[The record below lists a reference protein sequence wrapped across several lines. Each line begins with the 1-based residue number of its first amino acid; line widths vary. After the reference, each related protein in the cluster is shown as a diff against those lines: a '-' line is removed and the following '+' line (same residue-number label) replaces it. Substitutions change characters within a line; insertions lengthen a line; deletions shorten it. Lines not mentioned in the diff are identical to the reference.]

1 MAEFRKIVAIGASI
15 AALAIASAAHAQA
28 TPAAEGAD
36 ETSSSD
42 IIVTANKREQSI
54 NDVGLTIQAATAE
67 ALDNRGI
74 DSVGDLA
81 KLVPGF
87 TATQSTFATPIY
99 TLRGIGLYDATVG
112 ASPAVAIY
120 TDQISR
126 NFPMMSDALELDIER
141 VEVLKGPQGT
151 LFGQSS
157 TGGAIN
163 YIVGKPTDT
172 LKAGF
177 NASYERFGKG
187 DFSGF
192 VSGPLGETLKARLA
206 VRAIEGGD
214 WQYSGTRP
222 DDKNGATR
230 KLMGRLSLDFTPSET
245 IRIQASLTGA
255 RDHSDTQ
262 APQYVNSFY
271 NIYSTAT
278 LAAAN
283 ANPLTANPFGYA
295 NNELYALLTTPGSP
309 GFRGD
314 HVGNQSL
321 AVARMNGVGDIN
333 AFRPVIAANTR
344 ALLGTTQAN
353 GNNRVAEWTPGFLRG
368 AKNDYFQG
376 TLRMDVDLSDTIT
389 LTTLTAYAKSNLDRT
404 IDLDGTVAESLNIP
418 SFGSIETFNQEI
430 RISGETDQLNWI
442 IGGNYDNL
450 KTSDNNLYILYD
462 YIGSNP
468 FGTTAPAFRTNGPVL
483 LTSNLFD
490 TKLRTVAVFA
500 NAEFELTEQLSISG
514 GIRYTENKQN
524 ATYCYNDPVS
534 DTLQTTSALF
544 GTLSQLV
551 GGAPATF
558 TIAPGECFP
567 AGDGTAGHPFGIS
580 TLDPVDVQQKEDNI
594 SWRVGLNYSLESG
607 GLIYATVSQGYKAG
621 VFSNIGASSISQY
634 VPAKQEKI
642 LAFEGGFKLPLAD
655 NRFQL
660 NGAAFYYDYTDKQ
673 TRAKI
678 SDPVWGLLEKLV
690 NVPKSRVYGIEGEF
704 VARPVDGLTF
714 SASATYLKSKVTSDF
729 STANGLA
736 VYNSMGF
743 TGNFKDSKLP
753 FTPEFTANADIQYE
767 WDMGTVRPFIGGNA
781 VHQGKSNA
789 TYKNSIL
796 RADFFEIPS
805 YTTVDLR
812 AGISGQ
818 DDKWKVM
825 LYGRNVFNKY
835 YIIAPTFYHDAYF
848 NIVGKPAIYGLQVS
862 LRY

>member
-1 MAEFRKIVAIGASI
+1 MNMTGIRISIAIGASI
-15 AALAIASAAHAQA
+15 AAMAIASSAQA
-28 TPAAEGAD
+28 Q
-36 ETSSSD
+36 SSD
-42 IIVTANKREQSI
+42 DTDAATDGSEIIVTANKREQSI

-67 ALDNRGI
+67 SLANRGI
-74 DSVGDLA
+74 TNVSDLT

-172 LKAGF
+172 LESGGT
-177 NASYERFGKG
+177 ASFERFGKL
-187 DFSGF
+187 DVSGF
-192 VSGPLGETLKARLA
+192 ISGPLGDNLKARLA
-206 VRAIEGGD
+206 IRGISGGA

-222 DDKNGATR
+222 GDENGATR
-230 KLMGRLSLDFTPSET
+230 KLMGRLSLDFEPSDKV
-245 IRIQASLTGA
+245 RVQASLTAA
-255 RDHSDTQ
+255 RDRSDTQ

-271 NIYSTAT
+271 NIYSTAS
-278 LAAAN
+278 LALAN
-283 ANPLTANPFGYA
+283 ANPDTANPFGYA
-295 NNELYALLTTPGSP
+295 NDELYALLTTPGSP
-309 GFRGD
+309 GYRAD
-314 HVGNQSL
+314 HVGNQTL
-321 AVARMNGVGDIN
+321 AARRMNGVGDIN

-344 ALLGTTQAN
+344 ALLGTAPAN
-353 GNNRVAEWTPGFLRG
+353 GRIRVAEWTPGFLRG
-368 AKNDYFQG
+368 ARNTYWQG
-376 TLRMDVDLSDTIT
+376 TLRMDFELSDGTT
-389 LTTLTAYAKSNLDRT
+389 LTTLSAYAKSKLNRT

-418 SFGSIETFNQEI
+418 SYGNIETINQEI
-430 RISGETDQLNWI
+430 RLSGKTDTINWI
-442 IGGNYDNL
+442 VGANYDSL
-450 KTSDNNLYILYD
+450 KTSDNNEYILYD

-490 TKLRTVAVFA
+490 TKLRTIAVFA
-500 NAEFELTEQLSISG
+500 NIEYELSDQLSVSG
-514 GIRYTENKQN
+514 GIRYTDNKQN
-524 ATYCYNDPVS
+524 ATYCYNDPAS

-544 GTLSQLV
+544 GTLSQLI

-558 TIAPGECFP
+558 SIAPGECFP
-567 AGDGTAGHPFGIS
+567 AGDGVIAPFGIA
-580 TLDPVDVQQKEDNI
+580 TLDPVKVQQKENNV
-594 SWRVGLNYSLESG
+594 SWRLGLNYSLNGG
-607 GLIYATVSQGYKAG
+607 GLLYATASQGYKAG
-621 VFSNIGASSISQY
+621 VFSNIGASSVSQY
-634 VPAKQEKI
+634 SPAKQEKI

-690 NVPKSRVYGIEGEF
+690 NVPKSRVYGIEGEL
-704 VARPVDGLTF
+704 VARPVDGLTL
-714 SASATYLKSKVTSDF
+714 SAGATYLKSKVTSNF
-729 STANGLA
+729 STANGSA

-743 TGNFKDSKLP
+743 TGNFKGSKLP
-753 FTPEFTANADIQYE
+753 FTPEFTANADLQYE
-767 WDMGTVRPFIGGNA
+767 FDMGDIRPFVGATA

-789 TYKNSIL
+789 TYENAIL
-796 RADFFEIPS
+796 RADFFKIPS

-812 AGISGQ
+812 AGVGAA
-818 DDKWKVM
+818 DDEWKVM
-825 LYGRNVFNKY
+825 LYGRNVFDKY
-835 YIIAPTFYHDAYF
+835 YIVSPTFYHDAYF
-848 NIVGKPAIYGLQVS
+848 NIVGRPATYGVQVS
-862 LRY
+862 MKY